1 MTRKR
6 DSDELSKKIVIVGA
20 GFGGLSAALEFAKHK
35 KLHRHRH
42 DFDIILIDRNDFQLF
57 TPDLYEVASASRL
70 IHSEQELKDTICL
83 NVRVALGQQSIGF
96 LQAEVTSIDRA
107 KQHVIT
113 NKGEVPYDY
122 LLCALGSEAFYFNT
136 PGMKEN
142 SIALKT
148 IEEAVTIRAALHE
161 AVAKKD
167 HVHAVICGGG
177 PAGVEVAAEM
187 RVACKNSVT
196 GKCPAITIVEAQ
208 QTVLPSMSPR
218 IQQRVTKRLKSLGV
232 KLRTNFFIANATPGS
247 VTSKDGETI
256 TGDVIIW
263 TGGVK
268 AHHTMESLSM
278 QLTKRGQLPV
288 HPTLQSKE
296 DEYVFAVGDV
306 AEVPCV
312 AETPCPQTAHE
323 AVEQGPVAAHN
334 IITHMLGM
342 PQKMKHYHPK
352 EVGYVVTLGGKQA
365 IVALSNGWTFMGF
378 KGWVVRKAVDFFHFH
393 TVLPFMRACSI
404 WYRGLKVM
412 TKND

>member
-1 MTRKR
+1 MARTK
-6 DSDELSKKIVIVGA
+6 DADELSKKVVIIGA
-20 GFGGLSAALEFAKHK
+20 GFGGLSAALEFAKQK
-35 KLHRHRH
+35 KLHRQRH

-83 NVRVALGQQSIGF
+83 NVRVALGKQSIGF
-96 LQAEVTSIDRA
+96 LQAEVTGIDRA

-113 NKGEVPYDY
+113 TKGEVPYDY
-122 LLCALGSEAFYFNT
+122 LLCALGSEAFYFNI
-136 PGMKEN
+136 PGMQEH

-148 IEEAVTIRAALHE
+148 IDEAVAIRARLHD

-208 QTVLPSMSPR
+208 PTVLPAMSPR

-232 KLRTNFFIANATPGS
+232 QLRTNFFIANAAPGA

-256 TGDVIIW
+256 KGDVIIW

-268 AHHTMESLSM
+268 AHHTIESLGM

-288 HPTLQSKE
+288 RPTLQSNE
-296 DEYVFAVGDV
+296 NEHIFAVGDA
-306 AEVPCV
+306 AEVPCGSI
-312 AETPCPQTAHE
+312 PCPQTAHE

-334 IITHMLGM
+334 IICHLIGV
-342 PQKMKHYHPK
+342 PHKMKQYHPK

-365 IVALSNGWTFMGF
+365 IVALSNGWIFMGF
-378 KGWVVRKAVDFFHFH
+378 KGWLVRKAVDFFHFH
-393 TVLPFMRACSI
+393 NVLPFMRACSI
-404 WYRGLKVM
+404 WYQGLKVM